1 MIFKF
6 ILISTYR
13 QALCF
18 YVYYAKSVF
27 IYVPSGFI
35 AFTFTIQIKICVCF
49 GWQSAQIFCQSDLG
63 QSNFGEFLVMTIDFF
78 GPFFL
83 RSVGRF
89 SGSETPQEIV
99 DLGLTFRRKLRK
111 RDYLL
116 GIPTSHHRGGKDTC
130 EGPTRQEARRASPD
144 SLVERPRSGFT
155 CFLRATLY
163 ALHKRSTRVEQES
176 KWISRKAFLRSP
188 CF

>member
-1 MIFKF
+1 MHI
-6 ILISTYR
+6 ITIGL
-13 QALCF
+13 
-18 YVYYAKSVF
+18 V
-27 IYVPSGFI
+27 
-35 AFTFTIQIKICVCF
+35 TF
-49 GWQSAQIFCQSDLG
+49 
-63 QSNFGEFLVMTIDFF
+63 
-78 GPFFL
+78 FFL

-155 CFLRATLY
+155 CFITTSLIGY
-163 ALHKRSTRVEQES
+163 
-176 KWISRKAFLRSP
+176 FLE
-188 CF
+188 